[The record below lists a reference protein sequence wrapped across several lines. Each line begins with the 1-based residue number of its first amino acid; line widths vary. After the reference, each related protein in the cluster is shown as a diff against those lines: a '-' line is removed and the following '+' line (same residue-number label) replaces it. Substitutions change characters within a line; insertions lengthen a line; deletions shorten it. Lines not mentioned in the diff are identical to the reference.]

1 MAISRPILLVEDD
14 EMARQALVEHLEL
27 SGFRPVE
34 AGTIA
39 QAKELMET
47 PDARFDAILLDLSLP
62 DGDGR
67 DFCAQ
72 MRRDGYATP
81 VIMLTGSSGDDDI
94 VRGLDVGAND
104 YICKPFR
111 ASELIA
117 RILAQLR
124 AFDNSVDGVFVIGP
138 YTFRPGAKLL
148 THTASGKKVAL
159 TGKEVGILR
168 FLYRNG
174 PRPVPRQ
181 VLLNQVWGY
190 NPGVTSHTLET
201 HIYRL
206 RQKIETDVRN
216 PCLLVTVGSGY
227 QLNALEGPEAAAFWQ
242 RSMSEATFAQ
252 A

>member
-1 MAISRPILLVEDD
+1 MAILRPILLVEDD
-14 EMARQALVEHLEL
+14 EMARQALVGHLEL

-39 QAKELMET
+39 QAKALMET
-47 PDARFDAILLDLSLP
+47 PNARFDAILLDLSLP

-72 MRRDGYATP
+72 MRREGYAMP

-94 VRGLDVGAND
+94 VRGLEQGAND

-148 THTASGKKVAL
+148 THTTSGKKFPL

-174 PRPVPRQ
+174 SRPVPRQ

-190 NPGVTSHTLET
+190 SPDVTSHTLET

-206 RQKIETDVRN
+206 RQKIEADGRN
-216 PCLLVTVGSGY
+216 CRLLVTVDGGY
-227 QLNALEGPEAAAFWQ
+227 QLNALEEPVAGAFWQ
-242 RSMSEATFAQ
+242 RSMTEATFAQ

>member
-1 MAISRPILLVEDD
+1 
-14 EMARQALVEHLEL
+14 VEHLEL

-34 AGTIA
+34 AGTLA
-39 QAKELMET
+39 QAKALMEK
-47 PDARFDAILLDLSLP
+47 PNARFDAILLDLSLP

-67 DFCAQ
+67 DFCVQ
-72 MRRDGYATP
+72 LRRDGHAMP

-94 VRGLDVGAND
+94 VRGLETGAND

-124 AFDNSVDGVFVIGP
+124 AFDNSVDAVFVIGP

-148 THTASGKKVAL
+148 THTASGKKFPL

-190 NPGVTSHTLET
+190 NPDVTSHTLET

-206 RQKIETDVRN
+206 RQKIEADVRN
-216 PCLLVTVGSGY
+216 CRLLVTVGGGY
-227 QLNALEGPEAAAFWQ
+227 KLNALEEPEAPSLWQ
-242 RSMSEATFAQ
+242 RSMPEATSPIPWSHAAPAQ
-252 A
+252 DRVW